1 MTGRHIPGTGGVV
14 SLFAR
19 HPNAANL
26 VMVLMVIFGVFS
38 LGRINT
44 QFFPTIETNAVNVT
58 VSWSGASAE
67 DVSANVLQII
77 EPEVRFVD
85 GVEKMTS
92 YAREGSGTVT
102 LEFAADADMQ
112 KAVADV
118 DSAVKSIGNL
128 PQDSDTPKVSHRT
141 FFDRVA
147 RLAIY
152 GDVPEATLRIHAK
165 KIRDDLIERGIDKVV
180 FDGMRDE
187 ELQITVPNRE
197 LRRLGLSIRDI
208 SNSIADNSK
217 DTPSGQMDG
226 QVEKQIRA
234 LADMDTPEK
243 VGNIEVLSFVTGEKV
258 LLKDIATISRGYDD
272 TQKQGFSGGQRAI
285 QITVQRA
292 PSADTLATAKILD
305 DYLSNIDEFLP
316 PGIKLKKYEVRADA
330 LVERIMLLVRNGVGG
345 LVIVVATLFIFLNTR
360 IAFWVAMGIPVSM
373 LATIGFMLVMGQSIN
388 MISLFGLIMMLG
400 VIVDDAIVVGEHT
413 ATRFSA
419 GDGPYEAAENGA
431 GRMVTPVFAAMIT
444 TVAAF
449 APILLIG
456 DIIGQIMGVLPIVV
470 IAVIFS
476 SLIECFLVLPGHLA
490 HTLQPR
496 VKRPWS
502 FWRQLF
508 FSFVVGA
515 FILSVTSRTTIGP
528 VDVLD
533 INVLKQAAQA
543 KANYPMPVFAVML
556 AIGSLIAG
564 GIIEFAIFLIG
575 RMRKGRR
582 KNVSK
587 NTVGFSDEGWFRR
600 SFDRGFGKFRDGPF
614 SKLVELSFIYRYV
627 TLAIALAS
635 VMVLA
640 VGLLQGNHVKFVFF
654 PSPES
659 ENIRS
664 RMVFNAG
671 IPQKRVLEIVGE
683 VEKSLHKTVQELTG
697 GKEELVKAVFVTLGG
712 AGRNIGDNLAEIR
725 IQLSSSEV
733 RTVRTSEIIKAW
745 RKNLPKLAGSKR
757 ISVYSPR
764 GGPPGR
770 DIDLELLGGDVGVL
784 KKAAAELIGI
794 VAALPGINGASDD
807 LPYGKPELVMNLL
820 PRGAALGFSIEE
832 VGKQVRDAFDGAI
845 PRRFARGDDEV
856 TVRVKR
862 FTSDKG
868 GAALRNF
875 ELRSK
880 SGEFVPLTEVVSL
893 TEKQGFSAIQRRDGQ
908 AIVHIAGDLD
918 TDVMT
923 TEEAI
928 ELLKAGDM
936 PSIVSKYGL
945 SYQFGGRAEERKKAF
960 ADLGLGVSMAL
971 MVIYIVLAWVFS
983 SYWRP
988 LAIMLI
994 IPFGLVGAVFGHW
1007 VLGFKLTILSF
1018 IGLLGLSGILVND
1031 SIILVSRLDERLE
1044 EGESLKDSAIGASR
1058 DRLRAVLLTSLTTIG
1073 GLIPL
1078 MFEKSI
1084 QAQFLLP
1091 MAITIV
1097 FGLGLATLLV
1107 LFLVPALVGIGND
1120 IRWLLDTVFGV
1131 RQKPPKTPGQE
1142 ISTDLAE

>member
-1 MTGRHIPGTGGVV
+1 MINRNIPGSGGVI
-14 SLFAR
+14 SIFTR

-38 LGRINT
+38 LGWINT
-44 QFFPTIETNAVNVT
+44 QFFPTIETNAINVT
-58 VSWSGASAE
+58 IKWSGASAE
-67 DVSANVLQII
+67 DVSANVLAII

-85 GVEKMTS
+85 GVDKMTS

-118 DSAVKSIGNL
+118 DSAVKAISNL
-128 PQDSDTPKVSHRT
+128 PQDSDAPKVSHRT

-147 RLAIY
+147 RLAIS
-152 GDVPEATLRIHAK
+152 GDVPESTLRIYAK
-165 KIRDDLIERGIDKVV
+165 KIRDDLIERGIDKVE
-180 FDGMRDE
+180 FSGMRDE
-187 ELQITVPNRE
+187 ELQIKVPNRE

-208 SNSIADNSK
+208 SNSISNNSR

-234 LADMDTPEK
+234 LADMDSPATI
-243 VGNIEVLSFVTGEKV
+243 GNIEVKSFATGEKV
-258 LLKDIATISRGYDD
+258 LLKDIATVRRGYDD
-272 TQKQGFSGGQRAI
+272 SQKQGFTGGKRAI

-305 DYLSNIDEFLP
+305 DYLAVIDDALP
-316 PGIKLKKYEVRADA
+316 PGITLTKYEVRADA
-330 LVERIMLLVRNGVGG
+330 LVERIMLLVRNGLGG
-345 LVIVVATLFIFLNTR
+345 LVLVVGTLFIFLNTR
-360 IAFWVAMGIPVSM
+360 IAFWVAMGIPVAMS
-373 LATIGFMLVMGQSIN
+373 ATIGFMFVMGQSIN

-456 DIIGQIMGVLPIVV
+456 DIIGQIMGVLPMVV

-496 VKRPWS
+496 VKRSWS

-508 FSFVVGA
+508 FAFIAGA
-515 FILSVTSRTTIGP
+515 FVLSVTSRTSVGP

-533 INVLKQAAQA
+533 IGLLNQAAIA
-543 KANYPMPVFAVML
+543 KANYSLPVFFAML
-556 AIGSLIAG
+556 AVGSLIAG
-564 GIIEFAIFLIG
+564 GIIEFLIFLLG
-575 RMRKGRR
+575 KLRR
-582 KNVSK
+582 SRRNDTSAEAE
-587 NTVGFSDEGWFRR
+587 FLDEGWFRR
-600 SFDRGFGKFRDGPF
+600 NFDRGFGAFRDGPF
-614 SKLVELSFIYRYV
+614 SKLVSISFHYRYV
-627 TLAIALAS
+627 TVAIALAS

-640 VGLLQGNHVKFVFF
+640 IGLIKGDHVKFVFF

-664 RMVFNAG
+664 RLVFNAG
-671 IPQKRVLEIVGE
+671 IPEKRALEIIAE
-683 VEKSLHKTVQELTG
+683 VEKSLHKTVEELTD
-697 GKEELVKAVFVTLGG
+697 GKEELVTAVFVTLGG
-712 AGRNIGDNLAEIR
+712 AGRSVGDNLAEIR
-725 IQLSSSEV
+725 IQLTSSEI
-733 RTVRTSEIIKAW
+733 RTVRTSAIIKAW
-745 RKNLPKLAGSKR
+745 RGNLPKLAGSKR
-757 ISVYSPR
+757 IAVYSPR

-770 DIDLELLGGDVGVL
+770 DIDVEVLGEDVATL
-784 KKAAAELIGI
+784 KKAAGELIGI
-794 VAALPGINGASDD
+794 VSAIPGINGVSDD
-807 LPYGKPELVMNLL
+807 LPFGKPELVMSLL

-832 VGKQVRDAFDGAI
+832 VGRQVRDAFDGAI
-845 PRRFARGDDEV
+845 PRRFARGDDEI

-862 FTSDKG
+862 TAQDKG

-875 ELRSK
+875 ELRSPV
-880 SGEFVPLTEVVSL
+880 GDFVPLTEVVSL
-893 TEKQGFSAIQRRDGQ
+893 TENQGFSAIQRKDGR
-908 AIVHIAGDLD
+908 AIVHITGDLN
-918 TDVMT
+918 TDIMT

-928 ELLKAGDM
+928 EFLNGSEL
-936 PSIVSKYGL
+936 PSIVSKFGL
-945 SYQFGGRAEERKKAF
+945 DYQFGGRAEERKKAF
-960 ADLGLGVSMAL
+960 ADLGIGIGMAL

-994 IPFGLVGAVFGHW
+994 IPFGIVGAVFGHW
-1007 VLGFKLTILSF
+1007 VLGYKLTILSF
-1018 IGLLGLSGILVND
+1018 IGLLGLAGILVND
-1031 SIILVSRLDERLE
+1031 SIILVSRLDERLD
-1044 EGESLKDSAIGASR
+1044 EGEALDDAAIGASR

-1107 LFLVPALVGIGND
+1107 LFLVPALVGIGSD
-1120 IRWLLDTVFGV
+1120 IRWLLDSVFGV
-1131 RQKPPKTPGQE
+1131 RQEPPSAPGRE
-1142 ISTDLAE
+1142 VSTELAE

>member
-1 MTGRHIPGTGGVV
+1 MNSRHIPGSGGVI

-26 VMVLMVIFGVFS
+26 VMVLMVLFGVFS
-38 LGRINT
+38 LGWINT

-58 VSWSGASAE
+58 IKWSGASAE
-67 DVSANVLQII
+67 DVSANILAII

-118 DSAVKSIGNL
+118 DSAVKAVSNL
-128 PQDSDTPKVSHRT
+128 PQDSDAPKVSHRT

-147 RLAIY
+147 RLAIS
-152 GDVPEATLRIHAK
+152 GDVPESTLRIYAK
-165 KIRDDLIERGIDKVV
+165 KIRDDLIERGIDKVE
-180 FDGMRDE
+180 FSGMRDE

-208 SNSIADNSK
+208 SNSISNNSR

-234 LADMDTPEK
+234 LADMDSPSTI
-243 VGNIEVLSFVTGEKV
+243 GNIEVKSFSTGEKV
-258 LLKDIATISRGYDD
+258 LLRDIATVRRGYNDS
-272 TQKQGFSGGQRAI
+272 QKQGFTGGKRAI

-305 DYLSNIDEFLP
+305 DYLAVIDEALP
-316 PGIKLKKYEVRADA
+316 PGIILTKYEVRADA
-330 LVERIMLLVRNGVGG
+330 LVERIMLLVRNGMGG
-345 LVIVVATLFIFLNTR
+345 LVLVVGTLFIFLNTR
-360 IAFWVAMGIPVSM
+360 IAFWVAMGIPVAMS
-373 LATIGFMLVMGQSIN
+373 ATIGFMFVMGQSIN

-456 DIIGQIMGVLPIVV
+456 DIIGQIMGVLPMVV

-496 VKRPWS
+496 VKRSWS

-508 FSFVVGA
+508 FAFVAGA
-515 FILSVTSRTTIGP
+515 FVLSVTSRTSVGP

-533 INVLKQAAQA
+533 IGLLNQAAIA
-543 KANYPMPVFAVML
+543 KANYPLPVFFSML
-556 AIGSLIAG
+556 AVGSLIVG
-564 GIIEFAIFLIG
+564 GIVEFLIFLLG
-575 RMRKGRR
+575 KLRRSRR
-582 KNVSK
+582 KELSIA
-587 NTVGFSDEGWFRR
+587 GEFSDEGWFRR
-600 SFDRGFGKFRDGPF
+600 NFDRGFGKFRDGPF
-614 SKLVELSFIYRYV
+614 AKLVSLSFHYRYV
-627 TLAIALAS
+627 TVAIALAS

-640 VGLLQGNHVKFVFF
+640 IGLIKGDHVKFVFF

-664 RMVFNAG
+664 RLVFNAG
-671 IPQKRVLEIVGE
+671 IPEKRALEIIAE
-683 VEKSLHKTVQELTG
+683 VEKSLHKTVEELTE
-697 GKEELVKAVFVTLGG
+697 GKEELVTAVFVTLGG
-712 AGRNIGDNLAEIR
+712 AGRSVGDNLAEIR
-725 IQLSSSEV
+725 IQLTSSEI
-733 RTVRTSEIIKAW
+733 RTVRTSAIIKAW
-745 RKNLPKLAGSKR
+745 RGNLPKLAGSKR
-757 ISVYSPR
+757 IAVYSPR

-770 DIDLELLGGDVGVL
+770 DIDVEVLGEDVATL
-784 KKAAAELIGI
+784 KKVAGELIGI
-794 VAALPGINGASDD
+794 VSAIPGINGVSDD
-807 LPYGKPELVMNLL
+807 LPFGKPELVMSLM

-832 VGKQVRDAFDGAI
+832 VGRQVRDAFDGAI
-845 PRRFARGDDEV
+845 PRRFARGDDEI

-862 FTSDKG
+862 TTPDKG

-875 ELRSK
+875 ELRSPI
-880 SGEFVPLTEVVSL
+880 GDFVPLTEVVSL
-893 TEKQGFSAIQRRDGQ
+893 TENQGFSAIQRKDGR
-908 AIVHIAGDLD
+908 AIVHITGDLD

-928 ELLKAGDM
+928 ELLNASEL

-945 SYQFGGRAEERKKAF
+945 DYQFGGRAEERKKAF
-960 ADLGLGVSMAL
+960 ADLGLGVGMAL

-1007 VLGFKLTILSF
+1007 ILGYKLTILSF
-1018 IGLLGLSGILVND
+1018 IGLLGLAGILVND
-1031 SIILVSRLDERLE
+1031 SIILVSRLDERLD
-1044 EGESLKDSAIGASR
+1044 EGEALDAAAIGASR

-1107 LFLVPALVGIGND
+1107 LFLVPALIGIGSD
-1120 IRWLLDTVFGV
+1120 IRWLLDSVFGV
-1131 RQKPPKTPGQE
+1131 RQKPPSTPGRE
-1142 ISTDLAE
+1142 VSTELAE